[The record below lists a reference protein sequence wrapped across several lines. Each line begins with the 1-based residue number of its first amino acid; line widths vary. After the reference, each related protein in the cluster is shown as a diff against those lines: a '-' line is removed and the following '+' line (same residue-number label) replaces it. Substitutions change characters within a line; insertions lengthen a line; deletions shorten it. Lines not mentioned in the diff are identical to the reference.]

1 MMKNLASAMTA
12 ATLTFLI
19 DETRADRSFYCIIK
33 ESPDIARYGGV
44 EMYRACGD
52 ACVCAVVELYCLV
65 RDPLTPESE
74 FTLES

>member
-12 ATLTFLI
+12 ATLTLLI
-19 DETRADRSFYCIIK
+19 DETRADRSFYCIVK

-52 ACVCAVVELYCLV
+52 TCVCAVVELYCLV

-74 FTLES
+74 FRLES